1 MDPTIPDRDSVLAAL
16 DRVLDPKTGKG
27 LASAGLVRGL
37 TVGRGRAG
45 FMLEVPAGETALYA
59 PVRDA
64 AQDVLAALPGV
75 EKAQV
80 VLTAEHAAAPPAEG
94 VTRVRKGAR
103 VSQDPQAAPAP
114 PADAQRPASSS
125 PTALTASTAP
135 GP

>member
-1 MDPTIPDRDSVLAAL
+1 MQPTIPDREALLSAL

-27 LASAGLVRGL
+27 LSSAGMVRGL
-37 TVGRGRAG
+37 SIRNGRAG

-64 AQDVLAALPGV
+64 AEAALAAMPGV

-80 VLTAEHAAAPPAEG
+80 VLTSEHASAAPAEG

-103 VSQDPQAAPAP
+103 VTPDPRAAAAPPVAK
-114 PADAQRPASSS
+114 
-125 PTALTASTAP
+125 
-135 GP
+135 

>member
-1 MDPTIPDRDSVLAAL
+1 MEPTIPDRDSVLKAL

-27 LASAGLVRGL
+27 LTSAGLVRGL

-45 FMLEVPAGETALYA
+45 FMLEVPASETALYA

-64 AQDVLAALPGV
+64 AQEVLAALPGV

-80 VLTAEHAAAPPAEG
+80 VLTAEHAAAPPADG

-103 VSQDPQAAPAP
+103 V
-114 PADAQRPASSS
+114 AQ
-125 PTALTASTAP
+125 
-135 GP
+135 